1 MPTEIKDS
9 DQVSESRDF
18 DVEKRRK
25 LSVEIARLACSTKTT
40 REPHDDG
47 IGSLPETP
55 IDKFIEHPPTLTVPP
70 NLDENMTFS
79 NSEDDNFDKYGH
91 AQRDQR
97 ETSAGNSS
105 GGSGINQYQT
115 VSSDCSVSGY
125 GADSI
130 CSWDESSS
138 VAPDDDGDDLQSRPA
153 SAQPSV
159 STSTL
164 TVAVTTTNG
173 NTSTSSSTSAL
184 CNNSNVT
191 NHVNR
196 TCSGARA
203 LAIERLN
210 ANQPLSITAQ
220 SSTNSDSTVNNS
232 VEEKES
238 DDEEKSGNSDT
249 YNNSVMRRQSSPM
262 MRPSSS

>member
-1 MPTEIKDS
+1 MPTKIKDS
-9 DQVSESRDF
+9 EQVSESRDF

-25 LSVEIARLACSTKTT
+25 LSVEIAKLACSTKTT
-40 REPHDDG
+40 GEQHDDG

-55 IDKFIEHPPTLTVPP
+55 IDKFIEHPPRLTVPP
-70 NLDENMTFS
+70 NLDESMTFS

-115 VSSDCSVSGY
+115 VSLDGGY

-130 CSWDESSS
+130 CSWDETSS

-164 TVAVTTTNG
+164 TVAASTSNG
-173 NTSTSSSTSAL
+173 NLSSTSTSSSTSAL
-184 CNNSNVT
+184 NNNGNVT
-191 NHVNR
+191 N
-196 TCSGARA
+196 
-203 LAIERLN
+203 
-210 ANQPLSITAQ
+210 Q
-220 SSTNSDSTVNNS
+220 
-232 VEEKES
+232 
-238 DDEEKSGNSDT
+238 
-249 YNNSVMRRQSSPM
+249 
-262 MRPSSS
+262 